1 MLCFG
6 FYCCRNCRFLHF
18 GSGIMFSHYL
28 QIFMTV
34 SSIKLP
40 GCGSTPCRTGNRRL
54 PVLASSHTEVF
65 GCCTCWCQRNTKGS
79 KTYLQDPSG
88 IKISDQH
95 LRKGECWFVTT
106 SSMTEGNGVW
116 DKSNWF
122 HGTAESPHC
131 RCAEWS
137 EDLVPQ
143 LFLQLHCSPVGLCS
157 IQTREA
163 ENSVA
168 IFCPVSLVP

>member
-6 FYCCRNCRFLHF
+6 FYCCRNCRFLQF
-18 GSGIMFSHYL
+18 GSSIMFSHYL
-28 QIFMTV
+28 QIFMAV
-34 SSIKLP
+34 SSIRLP
-40 GCGSTPCRTGNRRL
+40 GCGSALCRTGSRRL

-95 LRKGECWFVTT
+95 LGKGECWFVST

-116 DKSNWF
+116 DKPNWF
-122 HGTAESPHC
+122 HGTAESPYC
-131 RCAEWS
+131 MCAEWS

-163 ENSVA
+163 ENSVG